1 MSAKL
6 ENTLNQLK
14 VLVLCGVVVLVTQAV
29 NLRGG
34 LDVGRA
40 ALGMLIIVLVSIA
53 AVKIKEVLPLQIPAF
68 AWASLL
74 SLLLTTPWSPVQG
87 LILDLTKQ
95 ISAGQIGTVILA
107 LAGVSIGCKL
117 NDIKKL
123 SWKIVLTAII
133 VFVGTFFGSALVAQA
148 ILKIQGII

>member
-14 VLVLCGVVVLVTQAV
+14 VLILCGIAVLITQAV
-29 NLRGG
+29 NLHGKLELG
-34 LDVGRA
+34 KA
-40 ALGMLIIVLVSIA
+40 AAGMIIIVLVSVV
-53 AVKIKEVLPLQIPAF
+53 AVKIKEALPLQIPAF
-68 AWASLL
+68 AWASLI

-87 LILDLTKQ
+87 LVLEMTKQ

-107 LAGVSIGCKL
+107 LAGISIGCKL

-123 SWKIVLTAII
+123 SWKIILTAFI
-133 VFVGTFFGSALVAQA
+133 VFIGTFFGSALVAEA
-148 ILKIQGII
+148 ILKFQGII

>member
-14 VLVLCGVVVLVTQAV
+14 VLIMCGIVVLIAQAV
-29 NLRGG
+29 NLKGDMDIG
-34 LDVGRA
+34 KSI
-40 ALGMLIIVLVSIA
+40 LGMAIIVGIAIVS
-53 AVKIKEVLPLQIPAF
+53 VKIKEILPLQIPAF

-74 SLLLTTPWSPVQG
+74 SLLLTMPWSPVQKPV
-87 LILDLTKQ
+87 LDLMSQ

-117 NDIKKL
+117 DYIKKL
-123 SWKIVLTAII
+123 SWKIVLTAFV
-133 VFVGTFFGSALVAQA
+133 VFIGTFFGAALVAQL
-148 ILKIQGII
+148 ILKVQGII